1 MSHPP
6 MSQKEEGDRMAV
18 TLTIQTDDLTGLVAQ
33 LAAAG
38 VSLADLRAA
47 SQPLPDNVRPLPRS
61 S

>member
-1 MSHPP
+1 